1 MVLEPEGL
9 LRQLSPS
16 LLDRRTALQAAAKGE
31 HLQFLKTVGGEPC
44 WETGCGRKMVSLGEK
59 VLESQ
64 LPVGSPRNLGQSLP
78 SRSLGLIPGWCEDGC
93 ARGHLWCLLK
103 AGKGWCLEKQGTRR
117 HCPL

>member
-64 LPVGSPRNLGQSLP
+64 LPVGSPRLSP
-78 SRSLGLIPGWCEDGC
+78 
-93 ARGHLWCLLK
+93 
-103 AGKGWCLEKQGTRR
+103 
-117 HCPL
+117 CPLGAWVSYQDGVRTGVQEGICGIC